1 MRCGAICQI
10 AEGEKTQSDRLRYGS
25 VFRSIIDG
33 MRRLFALVSVLF
45 LLLLLAA
52 CRGEPTAATTAIATA
67 NAQPSTTENATPVT
81 PPIATPTPSGGQ
93 IFVPAVPGGAPP
105 TTAAYPAQ
113 PVATETPAAP
123 TPVVPTPTPEPE
135 YPVYTGPPLDRDEIG
150 IQIYLHRQ
158 DVRDLLRH
166 LEALDVGWVKVQVSW
181 KLHEPRPGEYNEEL
195 FGELDRLVDGAD
207 GQNIKVLLSVSK
219 APEWSRP
226 TTEMD
231 GPPGDYALFEGFMR
245 YLATRYTGKVAAYEL
260 WNEPNLQREWNGT
273 PLNAADLVELT
284 RRGAAGVRAV
294 DPAALII
301 SAAPATTGINDGVNA
316 IDDRVYF
323 GGMLAAGVASVVDGA
338 GVHPYGWANPPD
350 NRAADATQ
358 VSSSHNNHPSFFF
371 ADTLED
377 YRAMLVAAGAADLKL
392 WPTEFGWGTFEG
404 LLTDEGQPASP
415 PAGSE
420 FMADNTEWEQAVYT
434 LRAFEMGNEREWV
447 GPMFLWNLNFTK
459 ALGPEFQEVG
469 YSLLRFDDSRRP
481 VYRGLE
487 RRGE

>member
-1 MRCGAICQI
+1 
-10 AEGEKTQSDRLRYGS
+10 
-25 VFRSIIDG
+25 

-45 LLLLLAA
+45 FLLLLAA
-52 CRGEPTAATTAIATA
+52 CRGEPTAAPTVTATA
-67 NAQPSTTENATPVT
+67 NAQPSTAENATPVT
-81 PPIATPTPSGGQ
+81 PPIATPPPPGGQ
-93 IFVPAVPGGAPP
+93 IFAPVVPGGEP
-105 TTAAYPAQ
+105 TGDQPMAAYPAQ
-113 PVATETPAAP
+113 PVATGTPAAP
-123 TPVVPTPTPEPE
+123 TSVGPTPTPEPE
-135 YPVYTGPPLDRDEIG
+135 YPIYTGPPLNRDEIG

-166 LEALDVGWVKVQVSW
+166 LEALDAGWVKVQVSW

-231 GPPGDYALFEGFMR
+231 GPPSDYALFEGFMR

-294 DPAALII
+294 DPAARII
-301 SAAPATTGINDGVNA
+301 SAGPATTGINDGVNA

-350 NRAADATQ
+350 SRAADATQ

-434 LRAFEMGNEREWV
+434 LRAFEIGNEREWV
-447 GPMFLWNLNFTK
+447 GPMFLWNLNFGF
-459 ALGPEFQEVG
+459 ALDYQFQETG
-469 YSLLRFDDSRRP
+469 YSLIRPDGGRRP
-481 VYRGLE
+481 AYWALE
-487 RRGE
+487 HRDNMAE